1 MVNTCLCLLVCE
13 LEERIKRAGDTLMT
27 LKDDL

>member
-13 LEERIKRAGDTLMT
+13 LERIKRAGDTLMT